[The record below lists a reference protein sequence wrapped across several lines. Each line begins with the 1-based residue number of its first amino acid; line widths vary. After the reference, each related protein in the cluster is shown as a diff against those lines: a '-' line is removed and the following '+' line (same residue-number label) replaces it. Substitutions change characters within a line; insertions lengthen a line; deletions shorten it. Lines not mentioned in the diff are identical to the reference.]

1 MLFSL
6 KKEVVMALSEERAN
20 AIAMQVLQDKIERNG
35 ELKLIPS
42 EIKRIVN
49 NSAKKMNIP
58 PKEVAEFIKVV
69 LEKAYSKTIAEL
81 DAIINS
87 SKVEE

>member
-1 MLFSL
+1 
-6 KKEVVMALSEERAN
+6 MALSEERAN

-69 LEKAYSKTIAEL
+69 LEKAYSKTISEL

>member
-1 MLFSL
+1 
-6 KKEVVMALSEERAN
+6 MALSEERAN
-20 AIAMQVLQDKIERNG
+20 AIAMQVLQEKIERGG

-42 EIKRIVN
+42 EIKRTVH

-58 PKEVAEFIKVV
+58 AKEVAEFIKIV
-69 LEKAYSKTIAEL
+69 LEKAYSKTVAEL